1 MKGIQSTE
9 KNSLNFLAVTLF
21 LAVSFGLILAISLM
35 IGFLVLF
42 FRWLSIT
49 RVEGYN
55 VLLFILNIAC
65 TCCGIYRA
73 NQLMKRR
80 KTDE

>member
-9 KNSLNFLAVTLF
+9 KNILNFLAVTLF

-55 VLLFILNIAC
+55 VLLFILNIVC
-65 TCCGIYRA
+65 TCGIYRA